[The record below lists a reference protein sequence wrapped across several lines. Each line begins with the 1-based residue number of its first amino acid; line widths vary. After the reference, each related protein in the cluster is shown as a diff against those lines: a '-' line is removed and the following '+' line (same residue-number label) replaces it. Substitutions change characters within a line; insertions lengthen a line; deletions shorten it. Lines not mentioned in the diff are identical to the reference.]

1 MGNLEGHVFN
11 LDVRPALM
19 TRVVSSSCFSFHL
32 IHDKRHATQT
42 AFGYLIF
49 NSANFAVDDLRRIR
63 AGVSDKSGILTFRIF
78 VGFTTCS
85 T

>member
-49 NSANFAVDDLRRIR
+49 NSAYFAVDDLQRIR
-63 AGVSDKSGILTFRIF
+63 AGISVKSREATLEVAAAIRNQ
-78 VGFTTCS
+78 
-85 T
+85 